1 MRPHR
6 LRVRHKNFDSREGVP
21 ELHVRV
27 ERTVRFGEVDAARIM
42 WHGHYASWLEDGREA
57 LGRRYGISYTD
68 FLEHDVIV
76 PVKLLQLNFR
86 RPLCYGQTYVIHAML
101 LWNEAATLDFSYY
114 IEDAE
119 GSITTTASTTQLM
132 LGLDGNLL
140 LEQPEFYRLF
150 CEGWRKGIPL

>member
-6 LRVRHKNFDSREGVP
+6 RVRHKNYELRGDEP
-21 ELHVRV
+21 ALHVCV
-27 ERTVRFGEVDAARIM
+27 ERTVRFGEVDAVRIM

-76 PVKLLQLNFR
+76 PVKLLQLDFR
-86 RPLCYGQTYVIHAML
+86 RPLYYGQTYAIHTML
-101 LWNEAATLDFSYY
+101 LWNEAATLDFTYC
-114 IEDAE
+114 IKDAE
-119 GSITTTASTTQLM
+119 GTITTTASSTQLM

-150 CEGWRKGIPL
+150 CASWRKGTPV